1 MKAKA
6 ESHMISRIWRG
17 WTSKDNANAY
27 DVLLRNEIFPG
38 ILGCNIVGLRRIE
51 LFRAPDGDDVEFV
64 TVMWFE
70 TTAAIK
76 AFAGE
81 DDVAVVP
88 EKARALLT
96 RFDERSRHYNVRELH
111 DIPPPAPPVS

>member
-1 MKAKA
+1 MAQKVI
-6 ESHMISRIWRG
+6 MISRIWHG
-17 WTSKDNANAY
+17 WTSKENANAY

-38 ILGCNIVGLRRIE
+38 ILARNIIGLRRIE
-51 LFRAPDGDDVEFV
+51 LFRAPDGEDVEFI

-70 TTAAIK
+70 TMAAIK

-81 DDVAVVP
+81 DYETAVVP
-88 EKARALLT
+88 DTARALLK
-96 RFDERSRHYNVRELH
+96 RFEPKSRHYNVRDTH

>member
-1 MKAKA
+1 
-6 ESHMISRIWRG
+6 MISRIWRG

-38 ILGCNIVGLRRIE
+38 ILDRNIIGLRRIE
-51 LFRAPDGDDVEFV
+51 LFRVPDGDDVEFM

-70 TTAAIK
+70 TMAAIK

-81 DDVAVVP
+81 DHEVAVVP
-88 EKARALLT
+88 EKARALLK
-96 RFDERSRHYNVRELH
+96 RFDERSRHYNVRDVR

>member
-1 MKAKA
+1 
-6 ESHMISRIWRG
+6 MISRIWRG
-17 WTSKDNANAY
+17 WTNKDNANAY

-38 ILGCNIVGLRRIE
+38 ILDRNIIGLRRIE
-51 LFRAPDGDDVEFV
+51 LFRVPDGDDVEFM

-70 TTAAIK
+70 TMAAIK

-81 DDVAVVP
+81 DHEVAVVP
-88 EKARALLT
+88 EKARALLK
-96 RFDERSRHYNVRELH
+96 RFDERSRHYNVRDVR

>member
-1 MKAKA
+1 
-6 ESHMISRIWRG
+6 MISRIWRG

-27 DVLLRNEIFPG
+27 DVLLRTEIFPG
-38 ILGCNIVGLRRIE
+38 ILDRNIIGLRRLE
-51 LFRAPDGDDVEFV
+51 LFRVPDGDDVEFM

-70 TTAAIK
+70 TMAAIK

-81 DDVAVVP
+81 DYEAAVVP
-88 EKARALLT
+88 EKARALLK
-96 RFDERSRHYNVRELH
+96 RFDERSRHYNVRDVR

>member
-1 MKAKA
+1 
-6 ESHMISRIWRG
+6 MISRIWRG

-27 DVLLRNEIFPG
+27 DGLLRNEIFPD
-38 ILGCNIVGLRRIE
+38 ILGRNIIGLRRIE
-51 LFRAPDGDDVEFV
+51 LFRAPDGDEVEFV

-70 TTAAIK
+70 TMAAIK

-81 DDVAVVP
+81 DYEVAVVP
-88 EKARALLT
+88 EKARALLK

-111 DIPPPAPPVS
+111 DLPPPAPAVS

>member
-1 MKAKA
+1 
-6 ESHMISRIWRG
+6 MISRIWRG

-38 ILGCNIVGLRRIE
+38 ILNRNIIGLRRIE
-51 LFRAPDGDDVEFV
+51 LFRVPDGDDVEFM

-70 TTAAIK
+70 TMAAIK

-81 DDVAVVP
+81 NYEVAVVP
-88 EKARALLT
+88 EKARALLK
-96 RFDERSRHYNVRELH
+96 RFDERSRHYNVRDAH

>member
-1 MKAKA
+1 
-6 ESHMISRIWRG
+6 MISRIWRG
-17 WTSKDNANAY
+17 WTTKDNANAY
-27 DVLLRNEIFPG
+27 DVLLRSEIFPG
-38 ILGCNIVGLRRIE
+38 ILNCNIIGLRRIE
-51 LFRAPDGDDVEFV
+51 LFRTPDGDEVEFV

-81 DDVAVVP
+81 DYEIAVVP
-88 EKARALLT
+88 GKALALLK

>member
-1 MKAKA
+1 
-6 ESHMISRIWRG
+6 MISRIWRG

-27 DVLLRNEIFPG
+27 DVLLRNEIFPS
-38 ILGCNIVGLRRIE
+38 ILDRNIIGLRRIE
-51 LFRAPDGDDVEFV
+51 LFRTPDGDDVEFV

-70 TTAAIK
+70 TMAAIK

-81 DDVAVVP
+81 DHEVAVVP
-88 EKARALLT
+88 EKARALLK

-111 DIPPPAPPVS
+111 DIAPPAPPVS

>member
-1 MKAKA
+1 
-6 ESHMISRIWRG
+6 MIGRVWRG
-17 WTSKDNANAY
+17 WTSKENANAY

-38 ILGCNIVGLRRIE
+38 ILALNIVGLRRIE
-51 LFRAPDGDDVEFV
+51 LFRSPDGDDVEFL

-81 DDVAVVP
+81 DHEAAVVP
-88 EKARALLT
+88 DKARPLLK
-96 RFDERSRHYNVRELH
+96 RFDARSKHYNVRDLHELA
-111 DIPPPAPPVS
+111 PPAPPVS